1 MILDGWGI
9 GNDPNVSAVEL
20 SKTPN
25 IDKLSKNYNN
35 STLRTDGKH
44 VGLPKGQM
52 GNSEVGHMNIG
63 AGRIVHQ
70 DLAKINISIRN
81 NTLAK
86 NKTLINSLNFAKEN
100 NKPIHYIGLLSNG
113 GVHSHIS
120 HLEELI
126 KITSKYHAISMVKCN

>member
-1 MILDGWGI
+1 MILDGRGI

-86 NKTLINSLNFAKEN
+86 NKTLINSFFSNRRYCQCKKIISQHVVINFIYNTK
-100 NKPIHYIGLLSNG
+100 K
-113 GVHSHIS
+113 
-120 HLEELI
+120 
-126 KITSKYHAISMVKCN
+126 

>member
-1 MILDGWGI
+1 MAKTKNILFIMADQLRC
-9 GNDPNVSAVEL
+9 DYL
-20 SKTPN
+20 SCYGHPYLKTPN
-25 IDKLSKNYNN
+25 IDNLSKNYNN

-120 HLEELI
+120 HLEE
-126 KITSKYHAISMVKCN
+126 